1 MQEILVEIV
10 TSSAFANIVALIV
23 GALIMHFLDDTKYK
37 KIINILIGAFVE
49 ILEETDLEVPEYIEK
64 IIMKLH
70 SLDEDTSDIE
80 QILQDEKVK
89 KSN

>member
-10 TSSAFANIVALIV
+10 TSPAFANIVALIV

-37 KIINILIGAFVE
+37 KIIKILIGAFKE
-49 ILEETDLEVPEYIEK
+49 ILEETDLEVPKYIEK
-64 IIMKLH
+64 IITKLH
-70 SLDEDTSDIE
+70 SLDEDTKDVE
-80 QILQDEKVK
+80 MMLLDEKVK

>member
-10 TSSAFANIVALIV
+10 TSPAFANIVALIV

-49 ILEETDLEVPEYIEK
+49 ILEETDLEVPKYIEK
-64 IIMKLH
+64 IITKLH

>member
-1 MQEILVEIV
+1 MQEIIISIV
-10 TSSAFANIVALIV
+10 TSTAFANIIALIV

-37 KIINILIGAFVE
+37 KIIKILIGAFVN

-64 IIMKLH
+64 IIIKLH
-70 SLDEDTSDIE
+70 SIDADTTDIE
-80 QILQDEKVK
+80 QLLQDEKVK